1 MNKSNVP
8 GKQTTRRI
16 LLAVCAA
23 ALAVTLVVGLAQPA
37 RADRNIT
44 VPDVPDNVKVPEGN
58 KVFLVGHAIGTQNY
72 ICLPSGTGFAY
83 ALFTPQATLS
93 DDNHEQLI
101 THFFSVNPDESGT
114 TIRAT
119 WEDSRDTSMIWAK
132 VFTNPDGTTASSTD
146 DKFVEKGAVAW
157 LNLQAVGHRPG
168 PTGGDRLTEVTFVQR
183 LSTHGGVAP
192 VDRLCVVSRR
202 RHQGVHA
209 LHGRLLL
216 LQIGLKPGFLHEGC

>member
-37 RADRNIT
+37 RADRNIS
-44 VPDVPDNVKVPEGN
+44 VPDVPDNIKVPEGN

-101 THFFSVNPDESGT
+101 THFFSVNPDKDDKGA
-114 TIRAT
+114 IRAT

-132 VFTNPDGTTASSTD
+132 VFVNPDGTTASSTD
-146 DKFVEKGAVAW
+146 AKFVEKGAVAW
-157 LNLQAVGHRPG
+157 LNLQAVGHQAG
-168 PTGGDRLTEVTFVQR
+168 PSNGDRLTTVTFVQR
-183 LSTHGGVAP
+183 LNTSGGSAPST
-192 VDRLCVVSRR
+192 
-202 RHQGVHA
+202 
-209 LHGRLLL
+209 
-216 LQIGLKPGFLHEGC
+216 GCASLADVGTKAFVPYTADYFFYK